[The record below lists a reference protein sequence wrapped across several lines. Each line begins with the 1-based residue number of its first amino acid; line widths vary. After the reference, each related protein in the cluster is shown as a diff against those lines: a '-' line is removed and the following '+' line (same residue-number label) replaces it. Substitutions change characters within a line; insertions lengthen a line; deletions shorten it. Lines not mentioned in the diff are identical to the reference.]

1 LFVCARAERVL
12 TLSALFCF
20 LNDSLHISPP
30 RRQERRENPKI
41 KPYKANENQTP
52 QDSLS
57 RLARRTAGRR
67 RTLSHLLFSLLDHF
81 ISAFSLRPLRLRGE
95 KSGLE
100 IF

>member
-1 LFVCARAERVL
+1 MKAWR
-12 TLSALFCF
+12 
-20 LNDSLHISPP
+20 LNAHISPP
-30 RRQERRENPKI
+30 RRGERRENPKI